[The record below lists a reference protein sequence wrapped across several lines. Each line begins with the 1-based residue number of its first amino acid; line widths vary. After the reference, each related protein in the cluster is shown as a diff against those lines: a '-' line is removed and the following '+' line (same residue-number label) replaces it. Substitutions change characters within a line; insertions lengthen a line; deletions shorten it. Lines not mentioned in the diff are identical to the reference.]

1 MRHSKFP
8 CAGTDKVLRTESE
21 YLKRYKE
28 VIGQVVYYKKSTTP
42 VLSFCLLGRCLPKLL
57 QGYPKSVICLPP
69 PLWKASFCAM
79 EMRLWR
85 LWNPLVPQLSS
96 QRLIGMVCTRN
107 PGIMEGA
114 GGQYPEKTAHIL
126 KKVFLLHRPLVIDMK
141 MFYY

>member
-1 MRHSKFP
+1 MS
-8 CAGTDKVLRTESE
+8 SE
-21 YLKRYKE
+21 TFTRLFKE
-28 VIGQVVYYKKSTTP
+28 CDPPAPSIMEG
-42 VLSFCLLGRCLPKLL
+42 FLLCNGDETLAI
-57 QGYPKSVICLPP
+57 V
-69 PLWKASFCAM
+69 
-79 EMRLWR
+79 
-85 LWNPLVPQLSS
+85 NPLVTQLPS